1 MLIPSSETDPEM
13 RNYIPSSMESRI
25 KTDEIENEF
34 GVQDIIMLLFTDSTI
49 LTEENLRQIKN
60 IDRGISKLS
69 GISRRISPFTTS
81 SIKSSEGM
89 MIVDPLI
96 KTIPSEGDTA
106 GINELYNDILNNP
119 FARNIVFSSDMT
131 SASITATINNTES
144 ESVVLAK
151 VDSVVAANTG
161 NARIM
166 KGGLPYI
173 RLHIMKDVKRD
184 AIVLVPLALIVMLLV
199 LKLTLGE
206 WRSVFMPFSVVLLS
220 TGMCMGLIP
229 LIGWKLSIITLLVP
243 ILLIAVGNNYGIYLV
258 TKFHDI
264 CRKGKYIP
272 KREIINEIIRS
283 LKKPLIYSGLTTIAG
298 ILGLLTHSIIPA
310 RQMGVLAAAG
320 VLAALIMSILLIP
333 GFIYIRSKRTEGLKT
348 PFLGNDVFKKILNPL
363 AELIIRY
370 PGHIILYSVIFTIVL
385 SSGMSLLKIET
396 NQENYF
402 PKNNPVRQAS
412 DIINRK
418 FGGSQTISVMIAG
431 DIKDPVIMR
440 RIDELTRETEHTDG
454 VGQVFS
460 ISQAVREMSKAVFL
474 PEEDGYDQIPST
486 RESIAQLFELYNMS
500 GNYDDFSQML
510 NLENTRAH
518 VLIKLSD
525 PSNVVIKNVNNKIQT
540 ITKDIPAEVTTGGYA
555 MIMADF
561 ARSIIKGQIFSL
573 GFALITVFILLSLIF
588 KSFRGGL
595 TGSIPLAVSI
605 LILFGFMGFTGIAL
619 DAATALLSSIM
630 IGVGVDFTIQYI
642 WSFSNN
648 IRNGLTYEESTRTSL
663 RTIGRSIIINALTV
677 MAGFS
682 VLVLS
687 GFSSIRFFGYL
698 VLISIGSCLV
708 GAIILI
714 PAIIM
719 KFRPGFVKADMNT
732 LKKTIK

>member
-1 MLIPSSETDPEM
+1 
-13 RNYIPSSMESRI
+13 
-25 KTDEIENEF
+25 
-34 GVQDIIMLLFTDSTI
+34 
-49 LTEENLRQIKN
+49 
-60 IDRGISKLS
+60 
-69 GISRRISPFTTS
+69 
-81 SIKSSEGM
+81 
-89 MIVDPLI
+89 
-96 KTIPSEGDTA
+96 
-106 GINELYNDILNNP
+106 
-119 FARNIVFSSDMT
+119 
-131 SASITATINNTES
+131 
-144 ESVVLAK
+144 
-151 VDSVVAANTG
+151 
-161 NARIM
+161 
-166 KGGLPYI
+166 
-173 RLHIMKDVKRD
+173 
-184 AIVLVPLALIVMLLV
+184 
-199 LKLTLGE
+199 
-206 WRSVFMPFSVVLLS
+206 
-220 TGMCMGLIP
+220 
-229 LIGWKLSIITLLVP
+229 
-243 ILLIAVGNNYGIYLV
+243 
-258 TKFHDI
+258 
-264 CRKGKYIP
+264 
-272 KREIINEIIRS
+272 
-283 LKKPLIYSGLTTIAG
+283 
-298 ILGLLTHSIIPA
+298 
-310 RQMGVLAAAG
+310 
-320 VLAALIMSILLIP
+320 
-333 GFIYIRSKRTEGLKT
+333 
-348 PFLGNDVFKKILNPL
+348 
-363 AELIIRY
+363 
-370 PGHIILYSVIFTIVL
+370 
-385 SSGMSLLKIET
+385 
-396 NQENYF
+396 
-402 PKNNPVRQAS
+402 
-412 DIINRK
+412 
-418 FGGSQTISVMIAG
+418 
-431 DIKDPVIMR
+431 
-440 RIDELTRETEHTDG
+440 
-454 VGQVFS
+454 
-460 ISQAVREMSKAVFL
+460 
-474 PEEDGYDQIPST
+474 
-486 RESIAQLFELYNMS
+486 
-500 GNYDDFSQML
+500 ML

-719 KFRPGFVKADMNT
+719 KFRPVFVKADMNT
-732 LKKTIK
+732 LKKQ